1 MRISAR
7 FGPFLRVLMVLA
19 IASSHSLLYA
29 QQQWM
34 CVEYQMENCA
44 IIVLQ
49 GSCHGEYA
57 EYYYVWVGDKY
68 QIAGCASSFG
78 THWSCTS
85 CSHPICLCI
94 DNIGRLI
101 FNWLCAPCPQV
112 LAVDWGS
119 GGGDGGGSGGAG
131 GDGSGGGGC
140 DLCATLS
147 QSNNYLN
154 QILEQITNLITNL
167 NVKLDLSEI
176 IRRLDRIISNQTNMF
191 STVRGMADDL
201 TAIRARLAGIDT
213 QLMMLTDIVATRL
226 DRIHFSLMDIHSRL
240 GSMDQKLGSIDEK
253 LGSIDQKL
261 NKLDDIKSA
270 LEAMRQLIELQ
281 GQKLDIIKDLISSVW
296 DYLRDDHALAVMQN
310 LTAAQLAYLDARL
323 QYFYNTLYL
332 SVASYGALADLLYST
347 FASQY
352 QRINFSSDL
361 IRVVGGGFVP
371 AYNIVAGP
379 NALVLY
385 EAGLLQGAVVGWMTA
400 VNTHYLPL
408 ASFPSF
414 TIYLNLDHPEVF
426 WVRQILRL
434 MIAVSFIFFFV
445 KRRYEEV
452 TALFAEVGDN
462 A

>member
-7 FGPFLRVLMVLA
+7 FGLLLRVLMVLA

-34 CVEYQMENCA
+34 CVEYQMQNCA

-49 GSCHGEYA
+49 SSCHGEYA

-78 THWSCTS
+78 THGSCNS

-94 DNIGRLI
+94 DNLGRLI

-112 LAVDWGS
+112 LAAGGGSGGDGS
-119 GGGDGGGSGGAG
+119 GGGSGGAGGAG

-140 DLCATLS
+140 DLCAALS

-154 QILEQITNLITNL
+154 QILEQINNL

-176 IRRLDRIISNQTNMF
+176 ISRLDRIIRNQGFMI
-191 STVRGMADDL
+191 TVMQGMADDL
-201 TAIRARLAGIDT
+201 TAIRTRLAGIDT
-213 QLMMLTDIVATRL
+213 QLMMLIDIVQTRL
-226 DRIHFSLMDIHSRL
+226 DRINNTLV
-240 GSMDQKLGSIDEK
+240 GVDQKLGSIDQRLSGMDQK
-253 LGSIDQKL
+253 LSSIDQKL
-261 NKLDDIKSA
+261 DKLDRLDDIHSV
-270 LEAMRQLIELQ
+270 LQDMRQLIELH
-281 GQKLDIIKDLISSVW
+281 GQKLDVIKDLISQLW
-296 DYLRDDHALAVMQN
+296 DYLRDDQALAVMQN
-310 LTAAQLAYLDARL
+310 LTAYLDARL

-332 SVASYGALADLLYST
+332 SIAAYGGLADMLYSN

-352 QRINFSSDL
+352 QRLNFSSDL
-361 IRVVGGGFVP
+361 IRVVGGGLVP
-371 AYNIVAGP
+371 AYYVVGEP
-379 NALVLY
+379 NAIVLY
-385 EAGLLQGAVVGWMTA
+385 EAGLLSGAVAGWMTA

-434 MIAVSFIFFFV
+434 MIAASFIFFFV